1 MGRFRRRMYEEYA
14 QEYSNDERYNIAYRK
29 VKRIKGFY
37 THLRVYVIINVII
50 IASNMNHYDIF
61 KQGIL
66 ENPLFDW
73 RTYSTAMFWGIGL
86 MAHALSVFGRDLF
99 FSNDWEE
106 KKIQQYMKKEEA
118 QNKWE

>member
-29 VKRIKGFY
+29 VKRIKSFY
-37 THLRVYVIINVII
+37 AHLRVYIIVNVII
-50 IASNMNHYDIF
+50 IVSNMSHYDIF
-61 KQGIL
+61 KQGIA

-73 RTYSTAMFWGIGL
+73 HTYSTALFWGIGL
-86 MAHALSVFGRDLF
+86 IAHGLSVFGRDLF